1 MSLNLRLSYPL
12 FHLFNVSRI
21 RCNHESIRPA
31 FTFTQ
36 VTFLNDPFFLI
47 ERLFRS
53 DKIRNEMLD
62 RGYWRTKGLEFF
74 RYVGYLFSIECFDI
88 GILLAESDID
98 IRNWMKFGNFFFIWY
113 RRCII
118 FIGGI
123 KFFWKV
129 VQKLFNYALHVNLI
143 RFDRINY
150 YVNMIESLMYI

>member
-98 IRNWMKFGNFFFIWY
+98 IRSWMKFGNFFFFFGIGDASFSSAVLNFSEKSYKSYLITRYTLIWY
-113 RRCII
+113 VSIGLII
-118 FIGGI
+118 
-123 KFFWKV
+123 
-129 VQKLFNYALHVNLI
+129 
-143 RFDRINY
+143 
-150 YVNMIESLMYI
+150 M